1 MVGKNLLSE
10 TLADSQN
17 KKTMIEVF
25 GLGYIGLP
33 LAIRLAD
40 SGWKVTGIDISQDR
54 VRRLEQNNLME
65 SELNLK
71 KEFLEC
77 RNNKSLSFST
87 EPQKNTNSKIGIIC
101 VPTPIPNDYEKSN
114 IFVKSAIKNF
124 LETSKEGDLIIIE
137 SSVEVG
143 TTEEMKKLIELQ
155 GFEVGQNFGLCCCP
169 ERIDPLNKK
178 WDLENI
184 PRIIYCS
191 DDISF
196 EISKK
201 IYEHVNNSNL
211 IRVSLPKV
219 VEVVKSFENAF
230 RLVNISLVNE
240 LAILCEKL
248 GINVKEVID
257 AASTKPFGFLPF
269 FSGAGAGGHCIPKDP
284 IFLLNSSKKFG
295 FEFKTID
302 EALKTNKII
311 PKHIV
316 DSIQKF
322 LSTTELENSVIV
334 CGLSYKQDMED
345 MRDTPGFKI
354 LNELIQ
360 RNFKV
365 SVYDPFFKNELLEK
379 YLKENNL
386 NNIKFEVLE
395 NLDDESIKNFN
406 CLCVVQHHT
415 KIEDRL
421 NEIYENSLIPFIYDC
436 QNKITKKSTSKT
448 ILKSLGNNI

>member
-1 MVGKNLLSE
+1 
-10 TLADSQN
+10 
-17 KKTMIEVF
+17 
-25 GLGYIGLP
+25 
-33 LAIRLAD
+33 
-40 SGWKVTGIDISQDR
+40 
-54 VRRLEQNNLME
+54 
-65 SELNLK
+65 
-71 KEFLEC
+71 
-77 RNNKSLSFST
+77 
-87 EPQKNTNSKIGIIC
+87 
-101 VPTPIPNDYEKSN
+101 
-114 IFVKSAIKNF
+114 
-124 LETSKEGDLIIIE
+124 
-137 SSVEVG
+137 
-143 TTEEMKKLIELQ
+143 MKKLIELQ

-302 EALKTNKII
+302 EALKINKII

-322 LSTTELENSVIV
+322 LSISKLDNSVVV

-386 NNIKFEVLE
+386 NKIKFEVLE
-395 NLDDESIKNFN
+395 NLDDESIKKFN
-406 CLCVVQHHT
+406 CLCIVQHHT
-415 KIEDRL
+415 KIKDRL
-421 NEIYENSLIPFIYDC
+421 NKIYENSIIPFIYDC
-436 QNKITKKSTSKT
+436 QNKIENKSSSKT
-448 ILKSLGNNI
+448 ILKSLGNHI